1 MSVQVNELELRDKV
15 VDMYRRVA
23 NDPSGKFHFE
33 MGRALA
39 ERLGYRPRDLDR
51 VPAEAVDSFAGVGYH
66 FGLANL
72 QEGERVLDLGSG
84 SGMDTFVAALKVG
97 DMGKVVGIDMTD
109 AQLEKAEKLRTRDR
123 FETVSYVEGR
133 LESLPFEDDAFD
145 VVISN
150 GVINLCADKGVVF
163 KEIARVLRTGGRL
176 ALSDIVSRSQLPES
190 IVCDSTL
197 WAACIG
203 GAMQVDEYRL
213 AIKMAGMR
221 VDTVEENAQ
230 YQFLSGGARGATVD
244 HGVHSVSLVA
254 TRV

>member
-1 MSVQVNELELRDKV
+1 MSVLVNELELRDKV

-23 NDPSGKFHFE
+23 NDPAGKFHFE

-66 FGLANL
+66 FGLADL

-230 YQFLSGGARGATVD
+230 YQFISGGARGATAD
-244 HGVHSVSLVA
+244 YGVHSVSLVA

>member
-23 NDPSGKFHFE
+23 NDPAGKFHFE

-66 FGLANL
+66 FGLADL

-203 GAMQVDEYRL
+203 GAMQIDEYRL

-230 YQFLSGGARGATVD
+230 YQFISGGARGATAD
-244 HGVHSVSLVA
+244 YGVHSVSLVA